1 MPSSESTVTP
11 GLQGG
16 INGFAELLI
25 ASRFY
30 LELKLDGSD
39 DNVDATF
46 LECQG
51 FQREHEV
58 ADLHEVTPE
67 KWANAKMGRVARV
80 RLPGNTKTENIVL
93 RRGMTTSMTLWSW
106 FAAIEEGKWSDQCR
120 DGSLVVYNQAAEEQ
134 ARFNFRGAWPLRYK
148 ASDVS
153 AKSNEMEIE
162 ELEMAVESFVR
173 VAPTSSG

>member
-1 MPSSESTVTP
+1 MASEASP
-11 GLQGG
+11 KGLQGG
-16 INGFAELLI
+16 INGFSELLI
-25 ASRFY
+25 SSRFY

-39 DNVDATF
+39 ETVDATF

-67 KWANAKMGRVARV
+67 KWAGSNMGRVARV

-93 RRGMTTSMTLWSW
+93 SRGMTTSMTLWNW
-106 FAAIEEGKWSDQCR
+106 FTAVEDGKWADQSR
-120 DGSLVVYNQAAEEQ
+120 DGSLVIYNQAAEEQ
-134 ARFNFRGAWPLRYK
+134 ARFNFTGAWPLRYK

-153 AKSNEMEIE
+153 AKSNEIEIE
-162 ELEMAVESFVR
+162 ELEMAVERFTR
-173 VAPTSSG
+173 V